1 MQLII
6 MDARLARSR
15 AITLSGPRLLLAAL
29 GLALLL
35 MCMAAGL
42 YHLVFLK
49 GAREGWPVVSDL
61 VRLVARDDTAQR
73 ERFLRQNID
82 AMARKVGEM
91 QARMVQ
97 LESLSDRISGLAG
110 VALPTNGS
118 GKAAQ
123 PGRLAAHAR

>member
-15 AITLSGPRLLLAAL
+15 SITLSGPRLLLAAL
-29 GLALLL
+29 GLALVL

-110 VALPTNGS
+110 VALPSNGS
-118 GKAAQ
+118 GK
-123 PGRLAAHAR
+123 